1 MTLLLWGFVAVE
13 GKTRKSGEKSGRV
26 VSDRGSLRRAQ
37 RSAQPHFNQQR
48 HLTQNKEAINDK
60 RRHKNLTE
68 SVKSTWVPRS
78 PILPH
83 APYSGRSLV
92 YATTLHGIH
101 HLLVVLLVVL
111 VLNLELARPGFGDLL
126 RSDRV
131 AALATGM

>member
-1 MTLLLWGFVAVE
+1 MKKIT
-13 GKTRKSGEKSGRV
+13 
-26 VSDRGSLRRAQ
+26 
-37 RSAQPHFNQQR
+37 
-48 HLTQNKEAINDK
+48 TQNKEAINAK
-60 RRHKNLTE
+60 RRHKNLAE
-68 SVKSTWVPRS
+68 SVKSKWVPPS

-111 VLNLELARPGFGDLL
+111 VLNLELLPRPGIGYLL
-126 RSDRV
+126 RSERA